1 MSRIKIEFPPQV
13 AFTTEIPVRI
23 TDLNYAAHV
32 GNDTV
37 LSIIHEVR
45 MQWLSHYGYTNEL
58 EIDGTGLIM
67 TDVAIEFKSELFYGD
82 SITATLAIQ
91 NITKVGFDL
100 YYKLEKRK
108 DHTVVALAKTGMFC
122 FDYNKR
128 KIAPVPERFKS
139 QISNLKSQINSK

>member
-13 AFTTEIPVRI
+13 AFTTEIPIRI
-23 TDLNYAAHV
+23 TDLNYGSHV
-32 GNDTV
+32 GNDTI

-45 MQWLSHYGYTNEL
+45 MQWLSHFGYSSEL
-58 EIDGTGLIM
+58 EIEGIGLIM
-67 TDVAIEFKSELFYGD
+67 VDAGIEFKSELFYGD
-82 SITATLAIQ
+82 SITANLAVQ
-91 NITKVGFDL
+91 NITKIGFDL

-108 DHTVVALAKTGMFC
+108 DHTVVALGKTGMLC

-139 QISNLKSQINSK
+139 QITNPH